1 MSDDEQEVKNERER
15 ELLEEEEEEDDD
27 VFLASV
33 KYQRPSMSNLFHP
46 EDHLQ
51 PPRPPSPP
59 KARKLM
65 FRSKILAAAAESR
78 EVEAR
83 ASDDSI
89 MSAVGARASADDSI
103 MSGYTGPSS
112 PSTRFFV
119 PRSHQAE
126 LQRDSSL
133 QTLSMAGVSDF
144 IARILSRIY
153 NPDPFKNW
161 ENALRS
167 IFIIEGTFED
177 VANGVVNPA
186 SRRKSYAYFI
196 FTILQVF
203 RFVIL
208 IALDHKDERSPWLY
222 VFGSVYYPLGEGGRV
237 TYIALAF
244 AMFEMVIFRLT
255 FITRARKKGLTF
267 MKNIISPDILHGIH
281 KRKFENLFQKA
292 YILFRTGTS
301 LILYFGIADSLVMGY
316 ICASREPSIV
326 GIVMWII
333 WSLNQCMVMKAFTN
347 MVFVTGFWYSS
358 VLHLKIQLDQ
368 LRDQLT
374 LTKESRDKYL
384 TNFHF
389 IHIRN
394 NYQIIGDRIQ
404 DYNKT
409 SRYLILAFNYCS
421 APVNTALF
429 YGAMKTTSVFSLFFM
444 IVGVVSVSQSVF
456 LLSTATLI
464 NHQARKLYVVLNSV
478 FVVKREVLSHF
489 KRKQLRRMIYDTG
502 SESTTI
508 TLRTYEGA
516 PVKPESFL
524 TYVLSSFTLLI
535 MLVDFSHQFFSQK
548 RPTYTTL

>member
-1 MSDDEQEVKNERER
+1 MSDNEQEAKNERER
-15 ELLEEEEEEDDD
+15 ELLEEEEEDDD
-27 VFLASV
+27 VFLESV
-33 KYQRPSMSNLFHP
+33 KYQRPSLSNLFQL
-46 EDHLQ
+46 EDHLK
-51 PPRPPSPP
+51 PPPPPSPP

-65 FRSKILAAAAESR
+65 LRNKILAAAAESR

-83 ASDDSI
+83 ASSDDSI
-89 MSAVGARASADDSI
+89 MSPVRDRASGSDSI
-103 MSGYTGPSS
+103 MSGYTGPLS
-112 PSTRFFV
+112 PSMRLFA
-119 PRSHQAE
+119 RRNHQDE

-133 QTLSMAGVSDF
+133 QTLSMVGISDF
-144 IARILSRIY
+144 VARMLSRIY

-167 IFIIEGTFED
+167 IFIIEGSFED
-177 VANGVVNPA
+177 VANGIVNPA

-208 IALDHKDERSPWLY
+208 IGLDHKDERSQWLY
-222 VFGSVYYPLGEGGRV
+222 IFGSVYYPLGEGGRV

-255 FITRARKKGLTF
+255 FISRARKKGLAF
-267 MKNIISPDILHGIH
+267 MKNMISPDILHGVH
-281 KRKFENLFQKA
+281 KRKFDNLFQKA

-301 LILYFGIADSLVMGY
+301 LILYFGIADSLIMGY
-316 ICASREPSIV
+316 ICASREPSVI
-326 GIVMWII
+326 GIFMWIV

-368 LRDQLT
+368 LRDQLA

-444 IVGVVSVSQSVF
+444 IVGVISVSQSVF

-464 NHQARKLYVVLNSV
+464 NHQARKLYFVLNSV
-478 FVVKREVLSHF
+478 FVVKKEVLSHF
-489 KRKQLRRMIYDTG
+489 KRKQLKRMIYDTG

-535 MLVDFSHQFFSQK
+535 MLVDFSHQFYSQK
-548 RPTYTTL
+548 RPTTL